1 MRSGMIML
9 LLTLV
14 ATVLQRK
21 SAVLSLTSIVVSGR
35 TFQKNWHWNVKNV
48 QMLITQYVRT

>member
-14 ATVLQRK
+14 ATVLQHK
-21 SAVLSLTSIVVSGR
+21 SAVLSLINIVVSGR
-35 TFQKNWHWNVKNV
+35 TFRKNWHWNVKNV
-48 QMLITQYVRT
+48 QMLITQYVKT

>member
-14 ATVLQRK
+14 ATVIQHK
-21 SAVLSLTSIVVSGR
+21 SAVLSLTNIVVSGR
-35 TFQKNWHWNVKNV
+35 TFRKNWHWNVKNV
-48 QMLITQYVRT
+48 QMLITQYVKT

>member
-14 ATVLQRK
+14 ATVLQLK
-21 SAVLSLTSIVVSGR
+21 SAVLSLINIVVSGR
-35 TFQKNWHWNVKNV
+35 TFRKNWHWNVKNV
-48 QMLITQYVRT
+48 QMLITQYVKT